1 MRGYYDLV
9 STRQLSLFIL
19 LGWNVVLVKT
29 LMIRS
34 MCLDLMEDDT
44 GVLEF
49 DAMFV
54 VKTILCHCQFDCLS
68 MRDKPVFLSHCN
80 MED

>member
-1 MRGYYDLV
+1 M
-9 STRQLSLFIL
+9 
-19 LGWNVVLVKT
+19 LVKT
-29 LMIRS
+29 LMVRS
-34 MCLDLMEDDT
+34 MCLDLVEDDT

-54 VKTILCHCQFDCLS
+54 IKTILCHHQFDCMS
-68 MRDKPVFLSHCN
+68 MRYKPVFLSHCN